1 MLDINTKKTINCNG
15 KLLSFAKPLIMGV
28 INLTSDSFFAGSR
41 YNSEQE
47 IIERVKQIISQG
59 GDIIDI
65 GAYSS
70 RPGAT
75 DISEEEELEKLI
87 FALEV
92 INNNFDNLIISVD
105 TFRSNIAKKVVEN
118 YKVSI
123 INDISAG
130 ELDSEMFKT
139 VANLNVP
146 YIMMHMKGKPQN
158 MQNNPVYDDIINEI
172 TLFFAKKLKKL
183 QFLGVKDV
191 IIDPGFGFGKTLEHN
206 YEILKR
212 LNELKIFE
220 LPILAGLSRK
230 SMIYKLLKTT
240 PEKALNGTTVLN
252 TIALLNGANIL
263 RVHDVLA
270 ASQVVALHLAVK

>member
-15 KLLSFAKPLIMGV
+15 KLLSFTKPLIMGI
-28 INLTSDSFFAGSR
+28 INVTSDSFFEGSR
-41 YNSEQE
+41 YNSEKE
-47 IIERVKQIISQG
+47 ISERVKQIISEG

-70 RPGAT
+70 RPGAAN
-75 DISEEEELEKLI
+75 ISEDDELEKLV
-87 FALEV
+87 FALEI
-92 INNNFDNLIISVD
+92 INKNFENLKISVD
-105 TFRSNIAKKVVEN
+105 TFRANIAKNVVEN
-118 YKVSI
+118 HNVSL

-130 ELDSEMFKT
+130 ELDNEMFNT
-139 VANLNVP
+139 IANLNVP
-146 YIMMHMKGKPQN
+146 YIMMHMKGNPQN
-158 MQNNPVYDDIINEI
+158 MQKNPVYEDIVKEI

-230 SMIYKLLKTT
+230 SVIYKMLETT
-240 PEKALNGTTVLN
+240 PENSLNGTTVLN
-252 TIALLNGANIL
+252 TIALQNGANIL
-263 RVHDVLA
+263 RVHDVLEA
-270 ASQVVALHLAVK
+270 RQVAVLHLAIK

>member
-15 KLLSFAKPLIMGV
+15 KLLNFAKPLIMGV
-28 INLTSDSFFAGSR
+28 INVTSDSFFEGSK

-47 IIERVKQIISQG
+47 IIERVKQIISEG

-70 RPGAT
+70 RPGAEN
-75 DISEEEELEKLI
+75 ISEDEELEKLI
-87 FALEV
+87 FALEI
-92 INNNFDNLIISVD
+92 INKNFENLIISVD
-105 TFRSNIAKKVVEN
+105 TFRANIAKIVVEKHN
-118 YKVSI
+118 VSI
-123 INDISAG
+123 LNDISAG
-130 ELDSEMFKT
+130 ELDCEMFKT
-139 VANLNVP
+139 IAGLNVP
-146 YIMMHMKGKPQN
+146 YIMMHMKGNPQN
-158 MQNNPVYDDIINEI
+158 MQKNPVYDDIIKEI

-230 SMIYKLLKTT
+230 SMISKLLETT
-240 PEKALNGTTVLN
+240 PENSLNGTTVLN
-252 TIALLNGANIL
+252 TIALQNGANIL
-263 RVHDVLA
+263 RVHDVLEAKQVAVLHSA
-270 ASQVVALHLAVK
+270 AK